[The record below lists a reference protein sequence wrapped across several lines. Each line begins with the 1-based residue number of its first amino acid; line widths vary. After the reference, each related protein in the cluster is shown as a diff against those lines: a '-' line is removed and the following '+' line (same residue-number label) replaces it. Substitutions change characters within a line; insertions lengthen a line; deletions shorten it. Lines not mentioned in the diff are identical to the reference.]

1 MCMPESLENP
11 GKRQSR
17 SADRVHGPVV
27 RGTIVA
33 KSSPAVGG
41 AAVIAGIGHG
51 LMEPSGSMTDLLKG
65 APGET
70 LERLVM
76 VTAGWLMR
84 GSSATTGSL
93 P

>member
-1 MCMPESLENP
+1 
-11 GKRQSR
+11 
-17 SADRVHGPVV
+17 
-27 RGTIVA
+27 
-33 KSSPAVGG
+33 
-41 AAVIAGIGHG
+41 
-51 LMEPSGSMTDLLKG
+51 MTDLLKG

-76 VTAGWLMR
+76 VTPGWLMR